1 MLNLLRNNKGMWP
14 VPFLIVFTITV
25 GLAGRGLY
33 ETSKNGVLKNNGK
46 IIWCK
51 MQNKGAEYC
60 DNLYNLDNV
69 NN

>member
-1 MLNLLRNNKGMWP
+1 MLNVLRNKKGVWP
-14 VPFLIVFTITV
+14 LPFLLVFTLTV
-25 GLAGRGLY
+25 GLAARGLY

-51 MQNKGAEYC
+51 MQNKGAQYC
-60 DNLYNLDNV
+60 DNLYSPENI